1 MTLVGKLFVMV
12 NVFLSLGMMA
22 LGIGLYTTR
31 INWTDKETAGEPPS
45 EMKKRKDRLTAQY
58 STLATAA
65 SRQASAEKLLVA
77 VEDQRRKNE
86 AWYNAELFHIQYTAS
101 EQQPARTAVLQGGVP
116 VPGGAN
122 NPAPILMENA
132 VERSDAK
139 TGPADLLRSAAA
151 YRDDLEKTDGKI
163 KEQMA
168 ALAVE
173 NKKAEEK
180 GAVLV
185 NKEVNKVIIPGL
197 RQLVEDEQN
206 KGDRVLAEQ
215 NRLRPLLV
223 NAYVE
228 IQLLGKRHEQL
239 EKQVKDYQ
247 GRIKP

>member
-31 INWTDKETAGEPPS
+31 INWTDKETAGEPPA
-45 EMKKRKDRLTAQY
+45 EMKKRKDRLAAQF

-65 SRQASAEKLLVA
+65 ARQANAEKLLVA
-77 VEDQRRKNE
+77 VEDQRRRNE

-101 EQQPARTAVLQGGVP
+101 EQQPARTAVLQGGVT
-116 VPGGAN
+116 VPGGPN

-132 VERSDAK
+132 VERSDGK
-139 TGPADLLRSAAA
+139 TGPPDVLRSSAA
-151 YRDDLEKTDGKI
+151 YRDDLEKIDGKI
-163 KEQMA
+163 KEAMA
-168 ALAVE
+168 QLSAE

-185 NKEVNKVIIPGL
+185 NKEVNKEIKPGL

-228 IQLLGKRHEQL
+228 IQLLAKRHEQL
-239 EKQVKDYQ
+239 EKQVEALKAKLS
-247 GRIKP
+247 R